1 MRKRVLIIFINVF
14 LLFSFISVKAQHVNL
29 SNFYLIPNNKEVL
42 LYWTIDSGPTCNG
55 ITVWHSSDSVNYE
68 EIGNIGGVCG
78 SSSSATPYNFT
89 DKSPLLNLVNYYK
102 LRLGYA
108 QFTEVKTITLKYT
121 EPGKLYVYPNPS
133 INQAK
138 IEFNNDRNKQFSLTV
153 TNSIGNV
160 IYKKEGVVESEIFL
174 DTSSWNNGSYY
185 ITLTD
190 DSGNVLKEKL
200 IITK

>member
-1 MRKRVLIIFINVF
+1 MRKRVWQLFMNMF
-14 LLFSFISVKAQHVNL
+14 LLFGFISVKAQHVNL

-42 LYWTIDSGPTCNG
+42 MYWTIDSGPTCNG
-55 ITVWHSSDSVNYE
+55 ITIWHSSDSINYE

-78 SSSSATPYNFT
+78 SSSSAIPYNFT
-89 DKSPLLNLVNYYK
+89 DKSPLLNSVNYYK
-102 LRLGYA
+102 LRFGYA
-108 QFTEVKTITLKYT
+108 QFTEVKTITIKYT
-121 EPGKLYVYPNPS
+121 ELGKLYIYPNPS
-133 INQAK
+133 INQTK

-160 IYKKEGVVESEIFL
+160 VYKKEGIIESEIFL

-190 DSGNVLKEKL
+190 DSGDVLKEKL

>member
-1 MRKRVLIIFINVF
+1 MKRIFKNILF
-14 LLFSFISVKAQHVNL
+14 IQLLGSFISLKAQHVNL

-42 LYWTIDSGPTCNG
+42 MYWTIDSGPTCNG
-55 ITVWHSSDSVNYE
+55 ITVWHSSDSINYE
-68 EIGNIGGVCG
+68 EIGSIGGVCG
-78 SSSSATPYNFT
+78 SSSSAIPYNFT
-89 DKSPLLNLVNYYK
+89 DTSPLLNSVNYYK

-108 QFTEVKTITLKYT
+108 QFTEVKTITIKFT

-133 INQAK
+133 INQTK

-153 TNSIGNV
+153 TNSIGNI
-160 IYKKEGVVESEIFL
+160 IYKKESVVESEILL
-174 DTSSWNNGSYY
+174 DTSSWNSGTYY

-190 DSGNVLKEKL
+190 NSGNVLKEKL

>member
-1 MRKRVLIIFINVF
+1 MKRIFKNILLIQ
-14 LLFSFISVKAQHVNL
+14 LLGSFVSLKAQHVNL

-42 LYWTIDSGPTCNG
+42 MYWTIDSGPTCNG
-55 ITVWHSSDSVNYE
+55 ITVWHSSDSINYE

-89 DKSPLLNLVNYYK
+89 DKSPLLNSVNYYK

-108 QFTEVKTITLKYT
+108 QFTEVKTITIKYT

-160 IYKKEGVVESEIFL
+160 IYKKEDVIESEIFL

-190 DSGNVLKEKL
+190 DSGNILKEKL

>member
-14 LLFSFISVKAQHVNL
+14 LLFSFISAKAQHVNL

-138 IEFNNDRNKQFSLTV
+138 IEFNNDRNKEFSLTI

-160 IYKKEGVVESEIFL
+160 IYKKEGVTESEIYL

-190 DSGNVLKEKL
+190 DSGNALKEKL

>member
-14 LLFSFISVKAQHVNL
+14 LLFSFISSKAQHVNL

-153 TNSIGNV
+153 SNSIGNV
-160 IYKKEGVVESEIFL
+160 IYKKDGVVESEIFL

>member
-1 MRKRVLIIFINVF
+1 MRKRVLRIFIYVF

-89 DKSPLLNLVNYYK
+89 DKSPLLNSVNYYK

-108 QFTEVKTITLKYT
+108 QFTEVKTITIKYT

-133 INQAK
+133 INQTK

-160 IYKKEGVVESEIFL
+160 IYKKENAIESEIFL

>member
-14 LLFSFISVKAQHVNL
+14 LLFSFISSKAQHVNL

-160 IYKKEGVVESEIFL
+160 IYKKEDVTESEMYL

>member
-1 MRKRVLIIFINVF
+1 MKRIFKNILLIQ
-14 LLFSFISVKAQHVNL
+14 LLGSFVSLKAQHVNL

-42 LYWTIDSGPTCNG
+42 MYWTIDSGPTCNG
-55 ITVWHSSDSVNYE
+55 ITVWHSSDSINYE

-78 SSSSATPYNFT
+78 SSSAATPYNFT
-89 DKSPLLNLVNYYK
+89 DKSPLLNSVNYYK
-102 LRLGYA
+102 LRLGYT
-108 QFTEVKTITLKYT
+108 QFTEVKTITIKYT

-160 IYKKEGVVESEIFL
+160 IYKKEDVIESEIFL

-190 DSGNVLKEKL
+190 DSGNILKEKL